1 MRAMVLEKP
10 GTPLV
15 PRELPPRTLSR
26 GEVRIRVSACAV
38 CRTDLHVVDGE
49 LADPKLPIVPGH
61 EIVGRIEETGAD
73 VEAMKTGD
81 RVGVPWLGWTCGVC
95 EFCRHGQE
103 NLCPNARFTGYQI
116 DGGFAEETVADARY
130 VFPLPDAYADDEAA
144 PLLCAGLIGWRA
156 LKAAGDAP
164 RLGFYGFGAAAHLAV
179 QAARHRGQG
188 VYGFVRPGDAKAK
201 AFARAMGA
209 VWAGDSD
216 APPPVPLDSAII
228 FAPVGELVPAA
239 LRAVRAGGRVVCGG
253 IHMSDIPSFPYEI
266 LWRERSVSSVANLTR
281 TDAKEFL
288 ELARAM
294 KFRIETTRYRL
305 ADANRAL
312 SDLRT
317 GALSGAAVLVP

>member
-1 MRAMVLEKP
+1 M
-10 GTPLV
+10 
-15 PRELPPRTLSR
+15 PRELAPRMLSR

-49 LADPKLPIVPGH
+49 LSDPKLPIVPGH
-61 EIVGRIEETGAD
+61 EIVGRIEEIGAS
-73 VEAMKTGD
+73 VEVLKTGD

-95 EFCRHGQE
+95 DFCRRGEE

-116 DGGFAEETVADARY
+116 DGGFAEETIADARY
-130 VFPLPDAYADDEAA
+130 VFPLPGVYTDEEAA
-144 PLLCAGLIGWRA
+144 PLMCAGLIGWRA

-179 QAARHRGQG
+179 QAARHRGQD
-188 VYGFVRPGDAKAK
+188 VYGFVRPGDEKAK

-209 VWAGDSD
+209 VWAGDSN
-216 APPPVPLDSAII
+216 AAPPVPLDAAVI

-239 LRAVRAGGRVVCGG
+239 LRAVRPGGRVVCAG

-281 TDAKEFL
+281 TDAREFL
-288 ELARAM
+288 ALAHAM
-294 KFRIETTRYRL
+294 KFRTETTRYPL

-317 GALSGAAVLVP
+317 GTLSGAAVLVR